1 MDELLNPVDATCAGI
16 RRLMLAEGERELSSA
31 EAERVE
37 EHVAACSACQNVLS
51 GEDGMAALDPHHRSA
66 PVEYPGEAEW
76 AALGERIQEQ
86 VGLSKTGALTG
97 LQMWWKAWVPL
108 AAMLLI
114 SVLLIHNITRNG
126 GHAPLS
132 DFEDSVEVSEVP
144 EGMESLILED
154 EEGVIIITMLVDETV
169 EEENR

>member
-1 MDELLNPVDATCAGI
+1 
-16 RRLMLAEGERELSSA
+16 
-31 EAERVE
+31 
-37 EHVAACSACQNVLS
+37 
-51 GEDGMAALDPHHRSA
+51 
-66 PVEYPGEAEW
+66 
-76 AALGERIQEQ
+76 
-86 VGLSKTGALTG
+86 

-114 SVLLIHNITRNG
+114 SVLLIHNITRYG
-126 GHAPLS
+126 GPAPLD
-132 DFEDSVEVSEVP
+132 DFEVSVQVSEVP